1 MALLVLL
8 IIGNAKPRNN
18 NTMKIFVFKSNYAYL
33 IMCFLSLL
41 VLGFIG
47 CRKLPFDSKIECII
61 EAHSF
66 IGHKADGS
74 LRRPY
79 LLLIEQ
85 RNMGSLVN
93 APASELKMQTLL
105 DLDAAFFARTEEV
118 VEAGGEKMKL
128 ITSLY
133 EYEPLSKPYT
143 LDGRSYMLLPVGRCR
158 INTLNLKANK

>member
-1 MALLVLL
+1 M
-8 IIGNAKPRNN
+8 
-18 NTMKIFVFKSNYAYL
+18 
-33 IMCFLSLL
+33 SLF

-47 CRKLPFDSKIECII
+47 CVKSPFDSKIECTI

-74 LRRPY
+74 LRPPY
-79 LLLIEQ
+79 LLIIEQ

-93 APASELKMQTLL
+93 APASELKMRTLL

-118 VEAGGEKMKL
+118 VEIGGEKMKL

-143 LDGRSYMLLPVGRCR
+143 LDGRSYMLLPPGRCR
-158 INTLNLKANK
+158 INTLNLKATK